1 MALLLSG
8 TRVYGNTNIDGVLV
22 LGNTTP
28 DRATSNTTG
37 SLRVTG
43 GVGIVGNVYTGN
55 IVIATGNTLTFG
67 DGTIQTTAASAS
79 GLTYISA
86 NTTSLASNISVAN
99 TLSFANSVYPPII
112 FAAGENLFATVV
124 PNSQEYDGTSLYIT
138 SANTSNGAGRQIIT
152 ASQLFNLDVPVG
164 VASAAQYFAPPQ
176 RPQLVA
182 NHTYAFKYYLSFKKL
197 TAGQVTFSFSNF
209 PAVNFT
215 FLNAIVTLTSQS
227 GYGAA
232 NTIGIY
238 ANGSTTTTSTASG
251 VTLNPNGGYLAII
264 DGVVET
270 AANTRLQLLI
280 TDSAGTIAANTGSM
294 YYITDLGTTST
305 IGNIG

>member
-8 TRVYGNTNIDGVLV
+8 TRVYGNTNIDSVLV

-28 DRATSNTTG
+28 DNATSNTTG

-43 GVGIVGNVYTGN
+43 GAGIVGNVYTGN
-55 IVIATGNTLTFG
+55 IVMATGNTLTFG
-67 DGTIQTTAASAS
+67 NGAQD
-79 GLTYISA
+79 
-86 NTTSLASNISVAN
+86 
-99 TLSFANSVYPPII
+99 F
-112 FAAGENLFATVV
+112 
-124 PNSQEYDGTSLYIT
+124 DGTSLYIT
-138 SANTSNGAGRQIIT
+138 SANTSNGAGRQIIS

-182 NHTYAFKYYLSFKKL
+182 GHIYEFKYYLSFKKL

-227 GYGAA
+227 SYGAA

-238 ANGSTTTTSTASG
+238 ANGATSTTSTASG
-251 VTLNPNGGYLAII
+251 VTLNANGGYVARIE
-264 DGVVET
+264 GVVE
-270 AANTRLQLLI
+270 AASNTRLQLLV
-280 TDSAGTIAANTGSM
+280 TDSAGTIAANTGSL
-294 YYITDLGTTST
+294 YYITDLGTTSS